1 MKINK
6 KYTLKLDFLYFN
18 CETTKKKDFLF
29 LKGSLRQKGPQKKKR
44 ERGRK
49 VSRHSRV
56 NSTELYVR

>member
-29 LKGSLRQKGPQKKKR
+29 LKGSLRQKGPQKKKKER
-44 ERGRK
+44 EGEK
-49 VSRHSRV
+49 
-56 NSTELYVR
+56 